1 MLLFYLLLSAPLV
14 FSLSLPHRSTRLPHR
29 TPCASPR
36 MTQPVLLPPR
46 TLGLLASRVLD
57 TIGDAALLAQRVQEA
72 PVDTDECLK
81 AWGERG
87 KPRLLVVGSGWAAHA
102 LVKIVDTSR
111 WRVLVASPYH
121 AFDPLVPSLLWP
133 LNFSYPAGPHPIPSA
148 THLPPLHSPTSSTYL
163 NSSSTAPTRIS
174 ICPRFDFTR
183 IPCLSSPSPLHD
195 SCDASCIPNHAS
207 SSLLHITAYPDPIS
221 PSNLTV
227 DQSFNPLSPSLSHP
241 RHFFTSLH
249 LLSTVFLATPCI
261 CFFAQVHAFPALNQF
276 MSNHPTL
283 PRAHPTP
290 TWLAGGVASE
300 LLRVHPD
307 ARCMLCGDCRVPLY
321 HRANASLQPGRCI
334 RRWIGREPRAARS
347 RGASLTRG
355 WGGAQPTLR
364 RLCLRCR
371 SQAQRHTRGGSGG
384 ALPLPQGSE
393 RASRI

>member
-1 MLLFYLLLSAPLV
+1 MLLFILLLSAPLV
-14 FSLSLPHRSTRLPHR
+14 FSLSLPHRSIRLPHR
-29 TPCASPR
+29 TPSASPR

-121 AFDPLVPSLLWP
+121 AFYPLVPSLLSP
-133 LNFSYPAGPHPIPSA
+133 LNFSYPAGPHPIPSPSPPFA
-148 THLPPLHSPTSSTYL
+148 HFIHLLIFVLHSSHSHLGFALDSTSLASLVCPLPRLSMTRVRLLVPPTMLHPHYCT
-163 NSSSTAPTRIS
+163 
-174 ICPRFDFTR
+174 
-183 IPCLSSPSPLHD
+183 PL
-195 SCDASCIPNHAS
+195 
-207 SSLLHITAYPDPIS
+207 
-221 PSNLTV
+221 V
-227 DQSFNPLSPSLSHP
+227 DQSFNPLYPSPSHP

-249 LLSTVFLATPCI
+249 LLPTVFLATPCI
-261 CFFAQVHAFPALNQF
+261 CFSAQVHAFPALNQF
-276 MSNHPTL
+276 MSTHPTL
-283 PRAHPTP
+283 PRAHPTR

-321 HRANASLQPGRCI
+321 HRADASLQPGRCI

-364 RLCLRCR
+364 RVCLRRR

-393 RASRI
+393 RTSRS